1 MYNLNLETIKAI
13 LLDNSNPAE
22 AILIFADAQPDNRVD
37 QHKVVYLVLER
48 GMNVGQGLT
57 NYGANWEATADFYIQ
72 RYSGLGLGV
81 EIEFGDI
88 HPVSLA
94 KFIELSR
101 LYLERTHTSASTAC
115 IPAPLPG
122 PAENLAQGICRTP
135 EDFSEHVSILA
146 KDLTDFRFKY
156 DHLAMFAALSMRID
170 QVGNDLD
177 LVKKASLYEDES
189 KLQGCS
195 PLFKAL
201 MLDIFNSDEALG
213 GGKSLVHKDALY
225 ALENDKSMRDALH
238 MLIGIVGEAGEIAKT
253 VHDFL
258 TTGKFVM
265 EGKDSLPEEIGDL
278 RFYVAGLLRFL
289 GLAEADNNQQ
299 NYNKLKARYPAG
311 YTNAAAI
318 NRDLAAEDKALRE

>member
-22 AILIFADAQPDNRVD
+22 AILIFADAQPDNSVD

-81 EIEFGDI
+81 EVELDQI

-94 KFIELSR
+94 KFIELSNV
-101 LYLERTHTSASTAC
+101 YLARTNTSASTAC
-115 IPAPLPG
+115 MPPLPDVDQS
-122 PAENLAQGICRTP
+122 LALGICQTP
-135 EDFSEHVSILA
+135 EEFSKHVSILA
-146 KDLTDFRFKY
+146 KDMTDFRFKY

-177 LVKKASLYEDES
+177 YVKKASLYEDET
-189 KLQGCS
+189 KLQHCS
-195 PLFKAL
+195 PLFKQL
-201 MLDIFNSDEALG
+201 MTEIFNTDEIHG
-213 GGKSLVHKDALY
+213 QGKSLVHKDALY
-225 ALENDKSMRDALH
+225 KLENDVQTRNALH
-238 MLIGIVGEAGEIAKT
+238 MLVGILGEAGEIAKT
-253 VHDFL
+253 VHGFL
-258 TTGKFVM
+258 TTGVIVM

-289 GLAEADNNQQ
+289 GLSEPVSNQQ